1 MVSKVGPKN
10 VFTTGAAV
18 VTIGVFVLSRISAD
32 SAYVTILL
40 PGLLLTGMGFSTFF
54 ASSTIT
60 ATMDVPN
67 EQQGLVGGLL
77 NTSVQFG
84 TALCIVLLTAIAVL
98 AIIITA
104 YLPDTVD
111 SEPGQ
116 TGLGFVLV
124 PIVPLY
130 SALLQGL
137 WHGQTVGKRC
147 LGIAVRSLDGAEI
160 RLGRSF
166 GRSYT
171 RAATWIFFPVWILDS
186 LWPLWEGRRR
196 ALHDL
201 AAGTIVITRRTD
213 TQ

>member
-1 MVSKVGPKN
+1 MNCGAELLARA
-10 VFTTGAAV
+10 VFCTSCGKAVGAAPEKPPAEHVMTGLASYGDRVSAWLIDSVIVYGVAIV
-18 VTIGVFVLSRISAD
+18 V
-32 SAYVTILL
+32 
-40 PGLLLTGMGFSTFF
+40 M
-54 ASSTIT
+54 
-60 ATMDVPN
+60 
-67 EQQGLVGGLL
+67 
-77 NTSVQFG
+77 
-84 TALCIVLLTAIAVL
+84 
-98 AIIITA
+98 AIIIA
-104 YLPDTVD
+104 VYLPDTAD

-116 TGLGFVLV
+116 TGLGFALV

-171 RAATWIFFPVWILDS
+171 RAATWLFFPVWILDS
-186 LWPLWEGRRR
+186 LWPLWGERRR

-201 AAGTIVITRRTD
+201 AAGTIVISRRTD